1 MYRGILPLKVEKS
14 RGMSEN
20 NGQFKKGKT
29 KTGGRTKGTPNKVNG
44 LLKEKLSNYIEEN
57 FETILEDVQSS
68 RRSDRIKFYLKIM
81 EYVLPKAKPIEP
93 TTEAPL

>member
-1 MYRGILPLKVEKS
+1 MNEDK
-14 RGMSEN
+14 
-20 NGQFKKGKT
+20 GQFQKGKT

-68 RRSDRIKFYLKIM
+68 RRPDRIKFYLKIM
-81 EYVLPKAKPIEP
+81 EYVLPKAKPTEP